1 MTRADDSPSRPV
13 EIAVAVVEIEGQ
25 FLIGLRPEGVP
36 LAGLWEFPGGKVE
49 PGETAENAA
58 IRECLEEAGL
68 IVRITG
74 EYPRVSHV
82 YDHGPLRL
90 RFFAC
95 TAIEQRQPLPERF
108 RWVATGE
115 LRSYAFP
122 PANAELLAL
131 LARKANARD
140 S

>member
-1 MTRADDSPSRPV
+1 MTRADDLPSRPV
-13 EIAVAVVEIEGQ
+13 EIAVAVVENHGC
-25 FLIGLRPEGVP
+25 FLIALRPEEVP

-68 IVRITG
+68 IVRIAG
-74 EYPRVSHV
+74 EYPPVSHV

-95 TAIEQRQPLPERF
+95 VAVEQRRSLPERF
-108 RWVATGE
+108 RWVAAGE
-115 LRSYAFP
+115 LRCYAFP

-131 LARKANARD
+131 LARKANA
-140 S
+140 